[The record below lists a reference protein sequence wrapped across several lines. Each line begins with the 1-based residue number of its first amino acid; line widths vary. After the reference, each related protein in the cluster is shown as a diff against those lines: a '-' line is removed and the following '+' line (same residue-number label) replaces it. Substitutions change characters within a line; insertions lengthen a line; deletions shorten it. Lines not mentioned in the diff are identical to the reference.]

1 MRKILLLLCVLIL
14 FSGCENFLNINPD
27 SEVVNDDMFNTAEG
41 VEDVLYG
48 VYMSMVKE
56 DMYGG
61 KMSVLIPEILAQNFT
76 TVEYYLSYLS
86 RLELSGTFARSSVKP
101 LWQSS
106 YLVISYLNNII
117 DNLEHKSEKDF
128 PYYKLYRGEALGL
141 RAAIHFDILRLF
153 AVHIGS
159 TDENAKK
166 KAIPYVTK
174 YTFKVTPF
182 SSVEEV
188 YDKIIA
194 DLKEAESCLVED
206 ESLMPAVRKGNEKGF
221 TGARELHFNYY
232 AAQAMLARVY
242 WMKGDLKN
250 AKLYADKVIRSSKF
264 TFVDKNALGTFMKRR
279 ISLSETIWGLYTTNI
294 SVYLFDK
301 QLKSNV
307 LKLPSTYADVY
318 KISGENTGE
327 KDEREKKW
335 FTTKDFEGSLKD
347 VCIKIMDENNDVSPY
362 MGGGYLGFS
371 MIRLPEMYYI
381 MAEALLEE
389 GNAGK
394 ARVYLDSVVVA
405 RGLVKFA
412 DREFERE
419 ITIDDI
425 MNEWHKEFY
434 GEGIWWYCLKRKNK
448 DIFVHERNAIVAG
461 SDKIYT
467 LPIPADEFESR
478 DD

>member
-41 VEDVLYG
+41 VEDALYG

-61 KMSVLIPEILAQNFT
+61 KMSVVLPEILAQNFVT
-76 TVEYYLSYLS
+76 GE
-86 RLELSGTFARSSVKP
+86 ELYQEASCLNFDNKYTKNSCKSV
-101 LWQSS
+101 WEIS

-117 DNLEHKSEKDF
+117 ENLGHKSTKDF
-128 PYYKLYRGEALGL
+128 PYYNLYKGEALGL

-182 SSVEEV
+182 SSVDEV
-188 YDKIIA
+188 YDRIIA
-194 DLKEAESCLVED
+194 DLKEAEACLVED

-232 AAQAMLARVY
+232 ATQAMLARVY

-250 AKLYADKVIRSSKF
+250 AKLYADKVICSGKF

-279 ISLSETIWGLYTTNI
+279 VSLSETIWGLYTT
-294 SVYLFDK
+294 
-301 QLKSNV
+301 
-307 LKLPSTYADVY
+307 
-318 KISGENTGE
+318 KISSYLYDAQLVLNRLGLPAKWDDIYTKEDT
-327 KDEREKKW
+327 RKKEW
-335 FTTKDFEGSLKD
+335 FTTKEYNGQPKD
-347 VCIKIMDENNDVSPY
+347 VCIKIMDENNDVSSY
-362 MGGGYLGFS
+362 TGGGYLGFS
-371 MIRLPEMYYI
+371 MIRIPEMYYI

-389 GNAGK
+389 GNADE
-394 ARVYLDSVVVA
+394 ARVYLDSVVAA
-405 RGLVKFA
+405 RGLEKFA
-412 DREFERE
+412 NGEFERK

-425 MNEWHKEFY
+425 MNEWRKEFY

-448 DIFVHERNAIVAG
+448 DIFVHERNTTVTG

>member
-1 MRKILLLLCVLIL
+1 MRKIWLLLCMS
-14 FSGCENFLNINPD
+14 FPFFGCENFLNINPD
-27 SEVVNDDMFNTAEG
+27 SEVVNEDMFSTPEG
-41 VEDVLYG
+41 VEDALYG

-76 TVEYYLSYLS
+76 TGDTYLILLS
-86 RLELSGTFARSSVKP
+86 RFDNKEQDIRNMTKSM
-101 LWQSS
+101 WQTS

-117 DNLEHKSEKDF
+117 ENLERKSEKDF

-153 AVHIGS
+153 AVHLNS

-166 KAIPYVTK
+166 EAIPYVTK

-194 DLKEAESCLVED
+194 DLKEAEACLVED
-206 ESLMPAVRKGNEKGF
+206 KSLMPTVRKGSESGF

-242 WMKGDLKN
+242 WMKGDLEN
-250 AKLYADKVIRSSKF
+250 AKKYADKVIQSGKF
-264 TFVDKNALGTFMKRR
+264 TFAIKSTLGTFITRR
-279 ISLSETIWGLYTTNI
+279 VSLSETIWGLYTTNI
-294 SVYLFDK
+294 SAYLYDK
-301 QLKSNV
+301 QMKSNV
-307 LKLPSTYADVY
+307 LKLPSNWASIYEED
-318 KISGENTGE
+318 
-327 KDEREKKW
+327 DPHLKKW
-335 FTTKDFEGSLKD
+335 FVTKEFEGGVKE
-347 VCIKIMDENNDVSPY
+347 VCVKIMDENNDASPY
-362 MGGGYLGFS
+362 TGGGYLGFS
-371 MIRLPEMYYI
+371 MIRIPEMYYI
-381 MAEALLEE
+381 MAEALLAEGEAEE
-389 GNAGK
+389 
-394 ARVYLDSVVVA
+394 ARVYLDSVVAA

-412 DREFERE
+412 DRDFVRD

-425 MNEWHKEFY
+425 MDEWRKEFY
-434 GEGIWWYCLKRKNK
+434 GEGIWWYCLKRRNK
-448 DIFVHERNAIVAG
+448 DIFVHERNSVIAG

-467 LPIPADEFESR
+467 LPIPADEFEYR
-478 DD
+478 DE

>member
-41 VEDVLYG
+41 VEDALYG

-106 YLVISYLNNII
+106 YLVISYLNNIV

-194 DLKEAESCLVED
+194 DLKEAESCLIED

-250 AKLYADKVIRSSKF
+250 AKLYADKVIRSGKF

-279 ISLSETIWGLYTTNI
+279 VSLSETIWGLYTT
-294 SVYLFDK
+294 
-301 QLKSNV
+301 
-307 LKLPSTYADVY
+307 
-318 KISGENTGE
+318 KISPYLYDAQLMLNRLGLPAKWDDIYAKEDT
-327 KDEREKKW
+327 RKKEW
-335 FTTKDFEGSLKD
+335 FTTKEYNGQPKD
-347 VCIKIMDENNDVSPY
+347 VCIKIMDENNDVSSY
-362 MGGGYLGFS
+362 TGGGYFGLS
-371 MIRLPEMYYI
+371 MIRIPEMYYI

-389 GNAGK
+389 GNADE
-394 ARVYLDSVVVA
+394 ARVYLDSVVAA
-405 RGLVKFA
+405 RGLEKFA
-412 DREFERE
+412 NGEFKRE
-419 ITIDDI
+419 ITIGDI
-425 MNEWHKEFY
+425 MNEWRKEFY

-448 DIFVHERNAIVAG
+448 DIFVHERNAIVTG

-467 LPIPADEFESR
+467 LPVPADEFESR

>member
-41 VEDVLYG
+41 VEDALYG

-61 KMSVLIPEILAQNFT
+61 NMSVLIPEILAQNFVT
-76 TVEYYLSYLS
+76 GEEIYQEMSCLNYDNTYSKN
-86 RLELSGTFARSSVKP
+86 SSKSI
-101 LWQSS
+101 WSES

-117 DNLEHKSEKDF
+117 ENLDHKNEKDF
-128 PYYKLYRGEALGL
+128 RYYKLYRGEALGL

-153 AVHIGS
+153 AVQMTS
-159 TDENAKK
+159 ADENAKK

-188 YDKIIA
+188 YDKIIV
-194 DLKEAESCLVED
+194 DLKEAETCLMED

-250 AKLYADKVIRSSKF
+250 AKLYADKVIQSGKF
-264 TFVDKNALGTFMKRR
+264 IFAAKGMLSTFMKRR
-279 ISLSETIWGLYTTNI
+279 VSLSETIWGLYTINI
-294 SVYLFDK
+294 GSFLYDK
-301 QLKSNV
+301 QLKSNI
-307 LKLPSTYADVY
+307 LKLPSTWKELYKVTGGDV
-318 KISGENTGE
+318 GE
-327 KDEREKKW
+327 KDEREKVW

-362 MGGGYLGFS
+362 TGGGYLGFS

-394 ARVYLDSVVVA
+394 ARVYLDSVVAV

-412 DREFERE
+412 DREFERK

-425 MNEWHKEFY
+425 MNEWRKEFY

-448 DIFVHERNAIVAG
+448 DIFVHERNTIVAG